1 MFKPFKP
8 NERETR
14 PQAAHEEPSK
24 GADST
29 PSKESPSR
37 EEIERRAYEIYL
49 ERGGSHGQDLEDW
62 LQAERDLGE
71 KASKKAPA
79 GMAKGA

>member
-1 MFKPFKP
+1 MFQT
-8 NERETR
+8 EGTGTS

-24 GADST
+24 GADCT
-29 PSKESPSR
+29 PGKESPSR

-62 LQAERDLGE
+62 LQAERELGE
-71 KASKKAPA
+71 KTTKKAPA
-79 GMAKGA
+79 GKAKGA